1 MSTYKA
7 FFLLECYIYP
17 YTCRSSATFFPIF
30 NLFVSCSSLPRYG
43 SPISCGRRTLF
54 FALID
59 PAEAARKVC
68 IVPSFDLPS
77 VRNVDL
83 FCNFC
88 RSLNIARR
96 LRRSYRN
103 SDTGVHRC
111 GGGITGLCD
120 PIQHPNFLQ
129 IYEKD
134 ATAYL
139 YGSLDNNFYMKIPE
153 GFRFIISVLYIN
165 DMNII
170 GTPGELENITYCL
183 IDKFEMKDL
192 DKTKFCLDFQ
202 TEHKKIGFLC
212 INPII

>member
-1 MSTYKA
+1 MQRRERYSPRSVIQNDVVLCTGVAKRCRFIVSTYKA

-17 YTCRSSATFFPIF
+17 YTCGSSATFFPIF

-43 SPISCGRRTLF
+43 SPISF
-54 FALID
+54 VD

-88 RSLNIARR
+88 RALNIARR

-120 PIQHPNFLQ
+120 PILHPNFLHSIAFSSPLFFAFIDPCCSPAYSLQ
-129 IYEKD
+129 IYEK
-134 ATAYL
+134 
-139 YGSLDNNFYMKIPE
+139 
-153 GFRFIISVLYIN
+153 GF
-165 DMNII
+165 
-170 GTPGELENITYCL
+170 
-183 IDKFEMKDL
+183 K
-192 DKTKFCLDFQ
+192 
-202 TEHKKIGFLC
+202 H
-212 INPII
+212 